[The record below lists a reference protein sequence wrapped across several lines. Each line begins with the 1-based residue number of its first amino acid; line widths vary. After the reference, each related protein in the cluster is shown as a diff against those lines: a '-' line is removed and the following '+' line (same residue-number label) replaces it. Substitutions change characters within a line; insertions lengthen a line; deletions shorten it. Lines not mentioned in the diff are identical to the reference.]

1 MLSTALAWSYRADE
15 VLAAAADPHSD
26 ALLVAVALPPLAP
39 EGEPAGTVNMAP
51 PRYVVLE
58 FAARA
63 PSMRGPSTAGEV
75 AKPFVEPE
83 PEPEP
88 RPPTPTP
95 TPTRTRT
102 RTLTPNPNPS
112 P

>member
-83 PEPEP
+83 PEPQPQPQPQPEP
-88 RPPTPTP
+88 QPQP
-95 TPTRTRT
+95 
-102 RTLTPNPNPS
+102 
-112 P
+112 